1 MRKLILSALVLF
13 ISVSAVAD
21 EQSKSAL
28 QRVASYVKALGAYDA
43 EFKVVAGD
51 YRTQGSYAVEGDS
64 YYIELDAAEVYSDG
78 KVRYEVD
85 HNREEINVDNV
96 DLASRNVLDNP
107 TRCFDFVDSGYESD
121 IYAASGAQ
129 LIVHLRSTDPAIEG
143 DIYLTIDLSSAR
155 PQRLEYKLYDDVITV
170 DITSLSKR
178 KAKVD
183 GFDKSDYKDYKI
195 IDFR

>member
-183 GFDKSDYKDYKI
+183 GFDKSDYKDYEI

>member
-96 DLASRNVLDNP
+96 DLTSRNVLDNP

-129 LIVHLRSTDPAIEG
+129 LTVHLRSTDPAIEG
-143 DIYLTIDLSSAR
+143 DIYLTIDSSSAR

-183 GFDKSDYKDYKI
+183 GFDKSDYKDYEI